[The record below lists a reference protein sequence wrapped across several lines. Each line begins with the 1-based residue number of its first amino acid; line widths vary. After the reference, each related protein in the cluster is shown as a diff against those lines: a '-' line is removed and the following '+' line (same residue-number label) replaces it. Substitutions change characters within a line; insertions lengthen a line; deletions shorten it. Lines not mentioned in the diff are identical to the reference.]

1 MSFIFLSDLFLEAR
15 AEILK
20 KFRWF
25 FGPFEINWP
34 LTCFSFSVE
43 FVIYEILWCSKKSPF
58 ESFFLLEN
66 SSAFSS
72 SACFSLKPRTSILC
86 TNVLS
91 YNNQPVR
98 QKFRPSINI
107 STNHKPFLIYPVMR
121 LLEIFALLSSPA
133 KSSDNIWKTSNKM
146 AFLKPRFLVC
156 AQSYFRT
163 SKSESQYQV
172 QVVHLR

>member
-1 MSFIFLSDLFLEAR
+1 MKIVWFDLFLEAR

-58 ESFFLLEN
+58 ESFFPLEN

-72 SACFSLKPRTSILC
+72 SACFSFKPRTSILRPS
-86 TNVLS
+86 VLS
-91 YNNQPVR
+91 YYNQSVQ
-98 QKFRPSINI
+98 QKF
-107 STNHKPFLIYPVMR
+107 
-121 LLEIFALLSSPA
+121 
-133 KSSDNIWKTSNKM
+133 KTLYK
-146 AFLKPRFLVC
+146 
-156 AQSYFRT
+156 YFN
-163 SKSESQYQV
+163 ESQNLFDLNCDAIAWNICTAFPGDCPPW
-172 QVVHLR
+172 LRLKWYTPKMWAPQ